1 MNEVVIARYAE
12 NLDWVTQIPAGFSVH
27 LYNKGAPV
35 TSPAV
40 VKRIDRITDC
50 ENTGRESGTYLR
62 HIAGMG
68 PPSDGYVVFVQGDPF
83 EHSPDFIKLLQAWT
97 QWADVQPLSWRWKLK
112 RDIPPTPILQ
122 RETSDFIDG
131 LRVRPEIFS
140 LQNWGPLGF
149 YDAGT
154 LWLDT
159 TYRSIHGMPEG
170 TSIASHFLRKCG
182 CDALAAQADAHLLG
196 RFSYGAVF
204 AARQSRLATLQGP
217 SLDLLRKAALNHQ
230 VYGYV
235 LERLWL
241 HLFGEPFVLPAPEL
255 PGKAAPPEIAQPG
268 FIPLD
273 RRRPSTIKLGRLAR
287 RISRTLARS

>member
-12 NLDWVTQIPAGFSVH
+12 DLGWVTQIPPEFSVH

-35 TSPAV
+35 TSPTVLA
-40 VKRIDRITDC
+40 RLDRLTDC

-62 HIAGMG
+62 HIAEMG
-68 PPSDGYVVFVQGDPF
+68 APSDGYVVFVQGDPF
-83 EHSPDFIKLLQAWT
+83 EHSPDFIQLLRAWT
-97 QWADVQPLSWRWKLK
+97 QWDDVQPLSWRWKLK

-122 RETSDFIDG
+122 RETGHFVNG

-149 YDAGT
+149 YDVGT

-159 TYRSIHGMPEG
+159 TYRSIHRMPEG

-182 CDALAAQADAHLLG
+182 CNALAAQADAHLLG

-204 AARQSRLATLQGP
+204 AARQSRLVALQGP
-217 SLDLLRKAALNHQ
+217 CLDLLRMAALNHQ

-241 HLFGEPFVLPAPEL
+241 HLFGEPFLLPVAGHPCDRAPET
-255 PGKAAPPEIAQPG
+255 ADAG
-268 FIPLD
+268 FVPLD
-273 RRRPSTIKLGRLAR
+273 LRSPTVLKLSKLAR
-287 RISRTLARS
+287 RVGRTLARN